1 MRFNPLLAGFD
12 DRSAKAIG
20 DAYDTIAQNLKN
32 LNGTPYFETMKEA
45 IAARV
50 IQIASRSDGLD
61 AGELADETLRS
72 FASDLPKR
80 R

>member
-12 DRSAKAIG
+12 DRRVKAIG

-32 LNGTPYFETMKEA
+32 SKGTPYFETMKE
-45 IAARV
+45 IVAARV

-61 AGELADETLRS
+61 AAELADEALKS
-72 FASDLPKR
+72 FAGDLPKR
-80 R
+80 H

>member
-12 DRSAKAIG
+12 DRGAKAIG
-20 DAYDTIAQNLKN
+20 DAYDAIAQNLKN
-32 LNGTPYFETMKEA
+32 LNGTPYFETMKEV

-61 AGELADETLRS
+61 AGELADETLKS
-72 FASDLPKR
+72 FAGNVPKR